1 MVEAAAAVD
10 GAQCTT
16 VCICIPS
23 NDKAAGYMV
32 WTSRWLCEGVCWCV
46 LVCVLLCTLAIEAV
60 LVVLTHR
67 RLLQLLKGYN
77 NNHTLLFVTKTAGG
91 GDDSVDTAAN

>member
-32 WTSRWLCEGVCWCV
+32 WTSRWLCEGVSF
-46 LVCVLLCTLAIEAV
+46 
-60 LVVLTHR
+60 VVMTHR
-67 RLLQLLKGYN
+67 RLLQLLKGNN
-77 NNHTLLFVTKTAGG
+77 NNHTLLFVTKAAGG
-91 GDDSVDTAAN
+91 GDG